1 MTKARCALAAQP
13 LRPCLRQLASSP
25 KLALVLF
32 GMYWRL
38 STTPISCLY
47 RVARSE
53 IAVGS
58 CRRQLRSLSAAPAF
72 PASPIS
78 VQLLCSRH
86 RSSTLHHANI
96 PSRKCQR
103 ACTWSRDLAYRKQ
116 PRTSICRQICHT
128 TALLDVEPQQ
138 QHDEPQTARHTKLT
152 MDYTA
157 LVVSIQE
164 LKTRWIPAKVEQVT
178 QLSKE
183 PLALHFHAGVVV
195 YECYGLNR
203 RCKVTS
209 KHCA

>member
-1 MTKARCALAAQP
+1 MNLQRYRFASDVDSS
-13 LRPCLRQLASSP
+13 SSP
-25 KLALVLF
+25 NLVLGLF

-53 IAVGS
+53 IAVGF

-72 PASPIS
+72 PASPVS
-78 VQLLCSRH
+78 LQLLCSRH
-86 RSSTLHHANI
+86 RSSTLHHANFS
-96 PSRKCQR
+96 SRKCQP

-128 TALLDVEPQQ
+128 TALFDAEPQQ
-138 QHDEPQTARHTKLT
+138 QQDEPTKARQTLT

-164 LKTRWIPAKVEQVT
+164 LKSRWIPAKVEQVT
-178 QLSKE
+178 QLAKE
-183 PLALHFHAGVVV
+183 PVALHFHAGVVAH
-195 YECYGLNR
+195 ECYGLHR